1 MKTIF
6 IACMCWF
13 SLLPAQNTAPSIPH
27 FTRSINL
34 DKTGDEEQ
42 SISFSV
48 NSESNIK
55 CYIIEGSNDNVNYE
69 LVVTIPCPGN
79 TVIPR
84 RYEFESAL
92 MHYSLF
98 RIKQMD
104 FTSTC
109 IGLEELHYNPVKMHD
124 LLPPDKEE
132 RVAKH

>member
-6 IACMCWF
+6 IACMCCF
-13 SLLPAQNTAPSIPH
+13 SILSAQNTAPAIAH

-34 DKTGDEEQ
+34 DKANDGEE

-48 NSESNIK
+48 SSESNIK

-69 LVVTIPCPGN
+69 LVITIPCPGN
-79 TVIPR
+79 TGMPR
-84 RYEFESAL
+84 RYEFESGL
-92 MHYSLF
+92 MHYLIF

-104 FTSTC
+104 ITSTC

-124 LLPPDKEE
+124 LLPPDK
-132 RVAKH
+132 